1 MALDIQIGDTEL
13 LREVAA
19 EFAPPSVARGLH
31 ARVADATV
39 ERGGDEADWP
49 LVAAHYE
56 QGERPAAAVSAYRTA
71 AAQARRR
78 GALTEARVHLTKALD
93 QLRGIPAGSERD
105 RLECG
110 LRLERGHLA
119 GLVDGYQRPSAAGDF
134 ERCVQLLGAHPKD
147 NELLGALTAI
157 ISYHSVRSDM
167 NAMAEVVEMLRG
179 STSVFQWRCG
189 HEAEPTRYRF
199 LPRPDKLPRTI
210 ADTLRPPHGRT
221 RTPGRECRSLILRAA
236 VSSPRTGPSAST
248 ASKYGTCGPCR
259 SRVSTIDASAKG
271 RAR

>member
-1 MALDIQIGDTEL
+1 MVARMAEEVMALDIQIGDTEL

-49 LVAAHYE
+49 LVGAHYE

-167 NAMAEVVEMLRG
+167 NAMAEVVEMLRV
-179 STSVFQWRCG
+179 STDEQRPWL
-189 HEAEPTRYRF
+189 RY
-199 LPRPDKLPRTI
+199 I
-210 ADTLRPPHGRT
+210 V
-221 RTPGRECRSLILRAA
+221 E
-236 VSSPRTGPSAST
+236 ST
-248 ASKYGTCGPCR
+248 AAWVALARGDRQSARRHPAEWEAMLTGEGAEFAHTIEFVGLDGFIDLAT
-259 SRVSTIDASAKG
+259 ST
-271 RAR
+271 